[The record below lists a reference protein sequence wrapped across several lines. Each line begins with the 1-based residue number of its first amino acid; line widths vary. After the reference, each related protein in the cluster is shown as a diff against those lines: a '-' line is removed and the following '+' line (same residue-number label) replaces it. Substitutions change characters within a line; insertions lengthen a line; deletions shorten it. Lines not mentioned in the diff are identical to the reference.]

1 MLPHRIRHRNTVV
14 FPVAK
19 SASSAFDTELD
30 ERELRAL
37 SAQGVIKSY
46 PRNTIIVSEGDDTD
60 SFFILVSGHV
70 KVYVSDEDGREVVL
84 RVHGPGEYF
93 GEMILDGQ
101 QRSASVITVEPT
113 RLVVIPK
120 TKFRDFVRSHPD
132 FTIHLIAQLISRV
145 RALTDNV
152 KSLALMDVYG
162 RVARLMLDL
171 AREQDGKLIIQ
182 EKLTQQDI
190 ANRVGASRE
199 MISKIFK
206 DLVAGG
212 YISIDHKRITINK
225 TPPRHW

>member
-1 MLPHRIRHRNTVV
+1 MAT
-14 FPVAK
+14 
-19 SASSAFDTELD
+19 SASSPFGADLNEG
-30 ERELRAL
+30 ELRAL

-46 PRNTIIVSEGDDTD
+46 PRNTVIVSEGDDTD

-70 KVYVSDEDGREVVL
+70 KVYVSDEEGREVVL
-84 RVHGPGEYF
+84 RAHGPGEYF
-93 GEMILDGQ
+93 GEMVLDGQ
-101 QRSASVITVEPT
+101 PRSASVMTTEPA

-120 TKFRDFVRSHPD
+120 AKFRDFVRGHPD
-132 FTIHLIAQLISRV
+132 FTIHLIENLIKRV
-145 RALTDNV
+145 RALTENV

-162 RVARLMLDL
+162 RVARLMLDM
-171 AREQDGKLIIQ
+171 ARQEDGKLVIQ

-212 YISIDHKRITINK
+212 YVSIDHKRITINK
-225 TPPRHW
+225 TPPRNW